1 VIYNRSTNLS
11 FNALLSRDLHAIYFP
26 CFFPELNEC
35 PPIKFISDN
44 HQPDPRLT
52 RSQSMAQTAAP
63 SLPNRHNIPQQQ
75 QQQLHQA
82 ASMSGFGQSTTG
94 FSQPTSGFGQS
105 ASSSGFG
112 QDGNSLHRKLSTCS
126 QPPMHLQQS
135 AFQQQQLL
143 QQTPGS
149 S

>member
-1 VIYNRSTNLS
+1 MQFI
-11 FNALLSRDLHAIYFP
+11 FP
-26 CFFPELNEC
+26 CLLPELSEYLS
-35 PPIKFISDN
+35 IKFISDN

-75 QQQLHQA
+75 QLHQA
-82 ASMSGFGQSTTG
+82 ASISGFGQSTSG
-94 FSQPTSGFGQS
+94 SGFGQATS
-105 ASSSGFG
+105 GSGFG

-135 AFQQQQLL
+135 TFQQQQLL

>member
-1 VIYNRSTNLS
+1 
-11 FNALLSRDLHAIYFP
+11 
-26 CFFPELNEC
+26 
-35 PPIKFISDN
+35 
-44 HQPDPRLT
+44 
-52 RSQSMAQTAAP
+52 MAQTAAP

-75 QQQLHQA
+75 QLHQA
-82 ASMSGFGQSTTG
+82 ASISGFGQSTSG
-94 FSQPTSGFGQS
+94 SGFGQATS
-105 ASSSGFG
+105 GSGFG

-135 AFQQQQLL
+135 TFQQQQLL

>member
-1 VIYNRSTNLS
+1 
-11 FNALLSRDLHAIYFP
+11 
-26 CFFPELNEC
+26 
-35 PPIKFISDN
+35 
-44 HQPDPRLT
+44 
-52 RSQSMAQTAAP
+52 MAQTAAP

-75 QQQLHQA
+75 QLHQA
-82 ASMSGFGQSTTG
+82 ASISGFGQSTSG
-94 FSQPTSGFGQS
+94 SGFGQATS
-105 ASSSGFG
+105 GSGFG